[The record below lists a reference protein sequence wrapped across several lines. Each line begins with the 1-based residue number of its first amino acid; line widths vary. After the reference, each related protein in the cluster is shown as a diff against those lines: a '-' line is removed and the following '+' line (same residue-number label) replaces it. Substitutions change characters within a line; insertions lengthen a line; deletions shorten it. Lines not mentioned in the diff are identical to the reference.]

1 MKKFVKNV
9 ASNIGGCLLRKG
21 KQIVRN
27 SRALVTVVM
36 ALARMK
42 KLPNPLRADLRFAA
56 KILHRRSLLTSS
68 SSFPPLAQRRESGA
82 SGSQGRMIRRFC
94 SG

>member
-42 KLPNPLRADLRFAA
+42 KLPNPISKAETMLG
-56 KILHRRSLLTSS
+56 TVVCSS
-68 SSFPPLAQRRESGA
+68 
-82 SGSQGRMIRRFC
+82 GRPA
-94 SG
+94 